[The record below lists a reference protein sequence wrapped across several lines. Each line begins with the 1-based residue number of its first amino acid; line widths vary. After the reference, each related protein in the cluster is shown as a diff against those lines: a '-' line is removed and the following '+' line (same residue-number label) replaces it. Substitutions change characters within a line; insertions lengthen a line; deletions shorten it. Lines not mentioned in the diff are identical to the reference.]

1 MIPSAHSPRLRHAVN
16 GESSW
21 LGLRR
26 PWLENALELV
36 GFMLVAVAGFK
47 HDPGAR
53 ASTPS
58 VTRRTTR
65 FDLIT
70 NVRGP

>member
-1 MIPSAHSPRLRHAVN
+1 VN

-36 GFMLVAVAGFK
+36 GFMLVAVAQVSNMILARGHPLHRSRGVP
-47 HDPGAR
+47 HD
-53 ASTPS
+53 S
-58 VTRRTTR
+58 
-65 FDLIT
+65 I
-70 NVRGP
+70 

>member
-1 MIPSAHSPRLRHAVN
+1 MIPSAHSPRPRHAVN

-36 GFMLVAVAGFK
+36 GFMLVAVAQVSNTILARGHPLHRSRGVP
-47 HDPGAR
+47 HD
-53 ASTPS
+53 S
-58 VTRRTTR
+58 
-65 FDLIT
+65 I
-70 NVRGP
+70 